1 RCAGW
6 GGPRSPGPA
15 PVRASRAAARIAA
28 TPADDIAWFR
38 VLRLHEGIGAV
49 SARRVLDTLRPAD
62 PGPFDR
68 WPDAAAAAPRRA
80 RDDLTA
86 TVTSLAKAAA
96 QEHTP
101 QRATAILAAP
111 DRARPAAPARGG
123 APPRA
128 RAAPPPPRGR
138 APAAPGGGPPR
149 PPPPSGGP
157 PPPRVSASDLAGSPR
172 LDEDFLVI
180 STVHSAKGL
189 EWPIVH

>member
-28 TPADDIAWFR
+28 TPADDSAWFR

-49 SARRVLDTLRPAD
+49 SAQRVLNTLRPTD

-101 QRATAILAAP
+101 QRATAILAALDGP
-111 DRARPAAPARGG
+111 LRARYPDADIRLADLERLAHAAPRRPSLHDALGG
-123 APPRA
+123 RALHPPLAAAA
-128 RAAPPPPRGR
+128 RA
-138 APAAPGGGPPR
+138 
-149 PPPPSGGP
+149 
-157 PPPRVSASDLAGSPR
+157 
-172 LDEDFLVI
+172 
-180 STVHSAKGL
+180 
-189 EWPIVH
+189 